1 MGVSRCISARVWD
14 ELSRVLELIP
24 QGNDAISCGNST
36 GLQCPEC
43 SDSKSC
49 RYTVPLY
56 CVQYA
61 TSASRRNTEAESKKG
76 GCGLTIGGIIGGII
90 ASIVIVFA
98 ATYLVWRLYIK
109 PKRSQ
114 SPTSIHVF
122 DMDPMQGSEM
132 DAASRRTS
140 LLSTHTVHSMA
151 PTILTRASNIIQ
163 IAYIPGVTNRAAL
176 TSSNL
181 VVSSVPL
188 TPMHHTEGNR
198 GHENN
203 DQHFFFPCDLQGS
216 AHSNLS
222 RYYQQAI

>member
-1 MGVSRCISARVWD
+1 MGVSRRISARVWD
-14 ELSRVLELIP
+14 ELSRVLELAP
-24 QGNDAISCGNST
+24 QGNDAISCYNST

-43 SDSKSC
+43 SDSESC
-49 RYTVPLY
+49 RYTVLVY
-56 CVQYA
+56 CAQYA
-61 TSASRRNTEAESKKG
+61 TSASRRNAEAESKKG

-90 ASIVIVFA
+90 ASIVIIFA
-98 ATYLVWRLYIK
+98 ATYLVWRFYIK

-114 SPTSIHVF
+114 SPTSIHVE
-122 DMDPMQGSEM
+122 DMDPMQGSEK

-163 IAYIPGVTNRAAL
+163 IAYIPCVTNRAAL
-176 TSSNL
+176 MSSKR

-188 TPMHHTEGNR
+188 APMRHTEGNR

-216 AHSNLS
+216 THSNLS
-222 RYYQQAI
+222 RYY

>member
-1 MGVSRCISARVWD
+1 MGVSRCISTRVWD
-14 ELSRVLELIP
+14 ELSRVLELAP
-24 QGNDAISCGNST
+24 QGNDAISCDNST

-43 SDSKSC
+43 SDSESC
-49 RYTVPLY
+49 RYTVPVY
-56 CVQYA
+56 CAQYA
-61 TSASRRNTEAESKKG
+61 TSASRRNAEAESKKG

-90 ASIVIVFA
+90 ASIIIIFA
-98 ATYLVWRLYIK
+98 ATYLVWRFYIK

-122 DMDPMQGSEM
+122 DMDPMQGSEK

-176 TSSNL
+176 MSSKRA
-181 VVSSVPL
+181 VSSVPL
-188 TPMHHTEGNR
+188 APMRHTEGNR

-216 AHSNLS
+216 THSNLS
-222 RYYQQAI
+222 RYY

>member
-1 MGVSRCISARVWD
+1 MGVSRCISARVWN
-14 ELSRVLELIP
+14 ELSRVLELAP
-24 QGNDAISCGNST
+24 QGNDVISCDNST

-43 SDSKSC
+43 SDSESC

-56 CVQYA
+56 CAQYA
-61 TSASRRNTEAESKKG
+61 TSASRRNAEAESEKG

-90 ASIVIVFA
+90 ASIVIIFA
-98 ATYLVWRLYIK
+98 ATYLVWRFYIK

-114 SPTSIHVF
+114 SPTSILVF
-122 DMDPMQGSEM
+122 DMDPMQGSEK

-163 IAYIPGVTNRAAL
+163 IAYIPGVSIGAAP

-188 TPMHHTEGNR
+188 IPMRHTEGNR
-198 GHENN
+198 GHESN
-203 DQHFFFPCDLQGS
+203 DQHFFIPCGLQGS
-216 AHSNLS
+216 IHSNLS
-222 RYYQQAI
+222 RY